1 MTNSSKKLL
10 VACVIGAATALA
22 SGSASAITTNT
33 VDESTSTFT
42 FDYTSLAPLNQN
54 TEATPGDVVLCDGP
68 CDVANPV
75 ISDIIQFRPGNDLL
89 DVFMTVTIFS
99 DDSDTD
105 PGGSPAADTGFAN
118 VVLSSNV
125 RFFSEV
131 TLPDG
136 SSGFFWAPQTNDDP
150 GFVGTVTPTFTP
162 LFDYNIVSDPA
173 SVPEPPTLI
182 LFGVALAGLGFLRR
196 RKPV

>member
-105 PGGSPAADTGFAN
+105 PGGSPAADTGLWPRLT
-118 VVLSSNV
+118 VG
-125 RFFSEV
+125 
-131 TLPDG
+131 LPR
-136 SSGFFWAPQTNDDP
+136 
-150 GFVGTVTPTFTP
+150 
-162 LFDYNIVSDPA
+162 LRH
-173 SVPEPPTLI
+173 PPRARC
-182 LFGVALAGLGFLRR
+182 GAWRSR
-196 RKPV
+196 